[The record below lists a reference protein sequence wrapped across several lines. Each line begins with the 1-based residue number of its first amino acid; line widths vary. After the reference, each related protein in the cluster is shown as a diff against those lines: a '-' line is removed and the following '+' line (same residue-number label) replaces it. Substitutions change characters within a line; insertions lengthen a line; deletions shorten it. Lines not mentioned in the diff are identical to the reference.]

1 MVFRI
6 LTLLLLPMIC
16 LAQINSN
23 GEKPRGEL
31 LSNEISPT
39 EMKRNASFN
48 LEEIKVRWKKSALV
62 NCPGVPCI
70 TTTVPGAPSGA
81 VATAG
86 NASASVAFTVPND
99 GGSAITGYTVTSN
112 PVTPPV
118 TGATSPINVTG
129 LMNGTVYTFSVV
141 ATNAM
146 GSSVASAASGAVT
159 PAPAFIPCPSTILDV
174 DNNVYNT
181 VSIGTQCWTKE
192 NLKVTKYNDG
202 ISIIPDGTT
211 SAYWG
216 SLGAGARAVYSSV
229 TGYAST
235 YGYLY
240 NWYAAAGII
249 TSGGSSTKNICP
261 LGWHVP
267 TDMDWIDLT
276 NYLGTNAGGQLKSM
290 TNWQAP
296 NIGATDQSGFSA
308 LPGGFRSG
316 TGNFSSIIYSAFFWS
331 STENVLDNT
340 KAWYRDLGFSYGN
353 INRYEENKAV
363 GASVRC
369 LKD

>member
-6 LTLLLLPMIC
+6 LTFLLLPVIC

-31 LSNEISPT
+31 LSNEISAS
-39 EMKRNASFN
+39 EMKRKVSFN
-48 LEEIKVRWKKSALV
+48 LEEIKVRWKKAALE

-129 LMNGTVYTFSVV
+129 LMNGTVYTFTVV
-141 ATNAM
+141 ATNAV
-146 GSSVASAASGAVT
+146 GSSVATSATNAVT
-159 PAPAFIPCPSTILDV
+159 PSSPQVCTAPQVLDGSG
-174 DNNVYNT
+174 NSYNT
-181 VSIGTQCWTKE
+181 IVIGTQCWTNK
-192 NLKVTKYNDG
+192 NLKATLYNDG
-202 ISIIPDGTT
+202 ITPIPDETNNTG
-211 SAYWG
+211 WG
-216 SLGAGARAVYSSV
+216 ALNTGARTEYLGATSYV
-229 TGYAST
+229 ST

-249 TSGGSSTKNICP
+249 TGSGSSTKNICP

-267 TDMDWIDLT
+267 TNSDWIKLT
-276 NYLGTNAGGQLKSM
+276 DYLGTNPGTQLKERS
-290 TNWQAP
+290 NLWAA
-296 NIGATDQSGFSA
+296 NNGTDAYGFSA
-308 LPGGFRSG
+308 IPGGYHDNISS
-316 TGNFSSIIYSAFFWS
+316 SSISYDAFLWSATEDETATS
-331 STENVLDNT
+331 NAKGRYLNGTLSTMPMSIRG
-340 KAWYRDLGFSYGN
+340 KAF
-353 INRYEENKAV
+353 

-369 LKD
+369 LMN